1 MSENV
6 IQISKKFKIEAP
18 VYHWLTL
25 DYTFQEDF
33 CLFFT
38 YKNTMILFV
47 LFLSTN
53 SPYLMY
59 FDHLSLLVK
68 YFCTQNFQTLWYI
81 LAYGWPIIQL

>member
-59 FDHLSLLVK
+59 FDHLSLLVSISAHK
-68 YFCTQNFQTLWYI
+68 IFKPCGI